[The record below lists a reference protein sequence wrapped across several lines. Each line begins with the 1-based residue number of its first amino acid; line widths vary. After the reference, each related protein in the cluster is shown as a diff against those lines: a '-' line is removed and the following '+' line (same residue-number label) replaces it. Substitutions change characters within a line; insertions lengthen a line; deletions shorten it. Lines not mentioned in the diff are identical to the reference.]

1 VRFQFLPIPGLVRI
15 DIDAHE
21 DERGWFAR
29 VFDAQEFAE
38 QGLATTFAEAGIAT
52 NVHRGTLRG
61 MHLQLPPH
69 GETKLVQCRRGTV
82 FDVTV
87 DLRPDSE
94 SFLHWYGVEL
104 GDSLSALHIPEG
116 VAHGYVT
123 MSDDSELEYWISTPY
138 APAAAVGVRWDD
150 PELDIAWPIEP
161 IVMSQR
167 DRAFPSIDREQLA
180 ADGLE
185 ALRGADA

>member
-1 VRFQFLPIPGLVRI
+1 MRFQTLPIPGLVRI
-15 DIDAHE
+15 DVDTHE
-21 DERGWFAR
+21 DERGGFAR
-29 VFDAQEFAE
+29 IFDARDFAE
-38 QGLATTFAEAGIAT
+38 QGLATSFAEASVAT
-52 NVHRGTLRG
+52 NAHRGTLRG

-69 GETKLVQCRRGTV
+69 GETKLVHCRRGRV

-87 DLRPDSE
+87 DLRPDST
-94 SFLHWYGVEL
+94 SFLHWFGVEL
-104 GDSLSALHIPEG
+104 GDSWSALHIPEG

-123 MSDDSELEYWISTPY
+123 LSDDCELDYWISTPY
-138 APAAAVGVRWDD
+138 VPAAAVGVRWDD
-150 PELDIAWPIEP
+150 SELKIAWPIEP

-167 DRAFPSIDREQLA
+167 DREFPSIDRERLA